1 MLPARAVTPR
11 TITAEICDA
20 CSHEWFQRNRGA
32 DLLRDSRVQKLLI
45 FGVILLLALSHW
57 FIGGPNKRLN
67 NVLYNLNFVPI
78 LVGAMLFGWRNAVLM
93 TALTLVSE
101 IPHLW
106 LVFSTDET
114 YRTDQVVET
123 LASGVAVLLSVCLQA
138 RSDRTGHGWKKQRG
152 N

>member
-78 LVGAMLFGWRNAVLM
+78 LVGAMLFGWRNAVLT

-106 LVFSTDET
+106 LVFSTDRT
-114 YRTDQVVET
+114 Y
-123 LASGVAVLLSVCLQA
+123 ASIRWWRRWHQESPVLLSVCLQA